1 VKAEEESAD
10 AVVAKKRGNARGAKG
25 GRNQTELE
33 RGLKGSRVGTGNR
46 RVRPQRS
53 LPGEAKG
60 RSGGAAASQGLRCRG
75 GTLRNFGQTAMYE
88 NLMEEV
94 ISPENYGKALKAVM
108 ANKGSPGMDGM
119 TTEELNG
126 HLLKHW
132 PKIYGKLLEGS

>member
-1 VKAEEESAD
+1 MKAEEESAD

-60 RSGGAAASQGLRCRG
+60 RSGGTVASLASAVPR
-75 GTLRNFGQTAMYE
+75 RNFAELLTD
-88 NLMEEV
+88 
-94 ISPENYGKALKAVM
+94 SAVREPM
-108 ANKGSPGMDGM
+108 ASEPLDLAGS
-119 TTEELNG
+119 
-126 HLLKHW
+126 
-132 PKIYGKLLEGS
+132 